1 MTDEQKVLAAWRD
14 FQSELIRQLA
24 AIVTGHTPDYLY
36 DLNAIQR
43 DPVMAAIGHIR
54 RAMNAF
60 DKQSALSHASATVEE
75 CEAAGEE
82 SCKRCGGT
90 GEVVEHCWEHDQIVK
105 CPDCN
110 HSPRAAED
118 ATGWREMD
126 SAPADKAI
134 MGAWFGSPEYTEVS
148 PVIYCSERGKWM
160 NPDDMRDDEYTM
172 PDMWH
177 PYPSAPPHR
186 AIDQAIAGKR
196 GGE

>member
-1 MTDEQKVLAAWRD
+1 MTDEQKVRLLPCPWCGSLKIEIRGRCLECCACGASGPELPLGGTARD
-14 FQSELIRQLA
+14 MDKLWNTRQA
-24 AIVTGHTPDYLY
+24 
-36 DLNAIQR
+36 
-43 DPVMAAIGHIR
+43 
-54 RAMNAF
+54 
-60 DKQSALSHASATVEE
+60 ALSQASATVEE

>member
-1 MTDEQKVLAAWRD
+1 MTDEKKVREAWRD

-60 DKQSALSHASATVEE
+60 DKQAALSHASATAEE
-75 CEAAGEE
+75 CSVVGEAVAY
-82 SCKRCGGT
+82 RV
-90 GEVVEHCWEHDQIVK
+90 GEVGD
-105 CPDCN
+105 
-110 HSPRAAED
+110 SPWSYYSAISITPEVHRAAEDARD

-160 NPDDMRDDEYTM
+160 NPDDMRDDEYTR

-196 GGE
+196 GG